1 MLTKLIFS
9 FSYIMFA
16 FVCFSQNLVDIEGVT
31 YDKNTNKPLPYVN
44 IMVLNESVGIT
55 SDKNGKFS
63 FNTKQIDS
71 MDTLFFSHVGY
82 FSKKIQVGNLNKGII
97 KLKPKNIILDEVE
110 ILLNK
115 KNNES
120 KIVELNRFN
129 KRKTSLVYSTEP
141 FNNKGSLWI
150 PYRDMEPSIETMY
163 FSNDQV
169 DSDFVQLKEV
179 SINLESFKENSKF
192 RLRVFQANNQKI
204 PATEIPLNDSIIEV
218 SSGDSVVNI
227 DVIDNNIYFSEN
239 GIFIGV
245 EYLLIEENLTL
256 KKNEEANVEAK
267 LYSPFLKYIRVKEF
281 YEYYIFTKGKWQKIR
296 KAAPNFMN
304 SKDTKK
310 YSYKP
315 AISVEVL
322 Y

>member
-1 MLTKLIFS
+1 MDCKAF
-9 FSYIMFA
+9 FQYILLF
-16 FVCFSQNLVDIEGVT
+16 FIIPCFSQDSNHLIGTT
-31 YDKNTNKPLPYVN
+31 YDAKTGKPLPYVN
-44 IMVLNESVGIT
+44 IMVLNKQLGTT
-55 SDKNGKFS
+55 SDINGKFNIETKP
-63 FNTKQIDS
+63 FNYS
-71 MDTLFFSHVGY
+71 DTLYFSHVG
-82 FSKKIQVGNLNKGII
+82 FISKKLQINKITNGMV
-97 KLKPKNIILDEVE
+97 KLEPKNIILDEVNVFD
-110 ILLNK
+110 NK
-115 KNNES
+115 KNTS
-120 KIVELNRFN
+120 SSSLELNKFK

-141 FNNKGSLWI
+141 FKNKGSLWI

-163 FSNDQV
+163 FSNDEV
-169 DSDFVQLKEV
+169 DSDFVQLKEI
-179 SINLESFKENSKF
+179 SINIESFKENSKF

-204 PATEIPLNDSIIEV
+204 PAMEIPLNEAVIEV

-227 DVIDNNIYFSEN
+227 DVMDDNIYFSEN

-296 KAAPNFMN
+296 KAAPNLMN